1 MSDRFLNTSGSGN
14 TDLTNGTVNAF
25 LSSLTVSSLAP
36 SLPLKTNSVNT
47 LISARLD
54 IRDINTLESRLD
66 SIVANPFN
74 GVLAATD
81 FETDDYFS
89 LNTEIQKTD
98 NLLASTQT
106 PNITN
111 ISGLTKSTELATD
124 RLYDTSQAVFIDLDA
139 TNVDISAT
147 NLTFNGN
154 PILTDGATIR
164 AAAGSL
170 TAPSYSF
177 TGDTNTGVRAPYA
190 DAVSIV
196 ANGTDKLIV
205 DNNAT
210 YSANVIHNL
219 DGAVANPSYSFMSD
233 PNTGLYRPYGDA
245 LSLSCGGNDK
255 LILDL
260 NSTYS
265 ANKIQTIDG
274 TVSLPSYSFMSDP
287 NTGMFSSSAD
297 SIGLTTGGVNR
308 MSIGNSTIST
318 SNTILTDNGTP
329 SLPSYSF
336 NNSVSTGMFSSSADT
351 IGLATAGVN
360 RLSINTA
367 GITSTLPILNFSGT
381 ASLPTKTFDGDID
394 TGIYNPAA
402 NTIGL
407 STGGVNR
414 MIIDSL
420 GLSTTVPLMIPDG
433 SESSPALTFN
443 NDLNSGIYSGGANS
457 VNIVAGAVNR
467 VNVSS
472 SGLEATVPIIVPT
485 GNLANPSIKFTGVND
500 AGIYRSNTDEISIT
514 TAGVQKFT
522 IERFVNTSHVVFRN
536 MSGTAATPA
545 YSFTADGN
553 LGMYSPGPDALGFTV
568 NSANRLLIDGDVNVL
583 TVNLRH
589 SGSAF
594 ELNGSGAYRIGG
606 TAANNAEVRWN
617 TARTDLTLGSTI
629 LNNILVSPTEISM
642 RTQTGGIT
650 FIMDN
655 AGNMLYP
662 NFNEGTL
669 QTSSIGLISAS
680 NNTKSVFR
688 LNSST
693 ANLVYSDAHI
703 DLNWDATNKQLMFS
717 LNTLPT
723 GLKFTDISNL
733 FQTGTTISSVTDDID
748 TAVLGVDKYFSTN
761 GVRSATFDHVGFGA
775 TSTLHL
781 CTEGVQAGYP
791 SYKITV
797 QTGSATL
804 NLTIV
809 VNKYFN

>member
-25 LSSLTVSSLAP
+25 LSSLTVSDLSP

-47 LISARLD
+47 LISTRLD

-66 SIVANPFN
+66 SIVGNPFN
-74 GVLAATD
+74 GVLKATD

-98 NLLASTQT
+98 NLGVSTQG

-154 PILTDGATIR
+154 PILTDGVTIR

-170 TAPSYSF
+170 TEPSYSF
-177 TGDTNTGVRAPYA
+177 TSDTNTGVRAPYA
-190 DAVSIV
+190 DAVSLV

-205 DNNAT
+205 DNNTT

-219 DGAVANPSYSFMSD
+219 DGVVSSPSYSFMSD
-233 PNTGLYRPYGDA
+233 TNTGLYRPYDDA
-245 LSLSCGGNDK
+245 LSLTCGGAGK
-255 LILDL
+255 LIIDS
-260 NSTYS
+260 NNTYS
-265 ANKIQTIDG
+265 INTIQNIDG
-274 TVSLPSYSFMSDP
+274 TATVPSYSFMSDT
-287 NTGMFSSSAD
+287 NTGIYNQSAD
-297 SIGLTTGGVNR
+297 TIGLTTGGVNR

-318 SNTILTDNGTP
+318 TNTILTDNGTV
-329 SLPSYSF
+329 SAPSYSF

-360 RLSINTA
+360 RLSISNT
-367 GITSTLPILNFSGT
+367 GITSTLPILNFAGT
-381 ASLPTKTFDGDID
+381 AALPTKTFDGDTD
-394 TGIYNPAA
+394 TGLYNPAA

-407 STGGVNR
+407 TTGGVNR

-420 GLSTTVPLMIPDG
+420 GLATTVPLMIPDG
-433 SESSPALTFN
+433 TESSPALTFN
-443 NDLNSGIYSGGANS
+443 NDLNSGIYSGGTNS

-500 AGIYRSNTDEISIT
+500 TGIYRSNTSEISIAT
-514 TAGVQKFT
+514 GGTQKLTAG
-522 IERFVNTSHVVFRN
+522 RFVNTSHVPFRN
-536 MSGTAATPA
+536 TNGTVTTPA
-545 YSFTADGN
+545 YSFTADAN
-553 LGMYSPGPDALGFTV
+553 VGMYSPGPDALGFTIN
-568 NSANRLLIDGDVNVL
+568 NSNRLLIDGNVNVL
-583 TVNLRH
+583 TTNLGH
-589 SGSAF
+589 NGSAL
-594 ELNGSGAYRIGG
+594 ELNGSGAYRMGG

-617 TARTDLTLGSTI
+617 ASKTDLTLGSTVI
-629 LNNILVSPTEISM
+629 NNILVSPTEISM

-669 QTSSIGLISAS
+669 QTSSIGLISTS
-680 NNTKSVFR
+680 NNTKSVFK

-693 ANLVYSDAHI
+693 ANLVYSDTHI
-703 DLNWDATNKQLMFS
+703 DLNWDSTNRQLMFS
-717 LNTLPT
+717 LNTLPA
-723 GLKFTDISNL
+723 GLKYTDISNL
-733 FQTGTTISSVTDDID
+733 FQTGTTIASVSDDIS
-748 TAVLGVDKYFSTN
+748 TSVLGVDMYFGTS
-761 GVRSATFDHVGFGA
+761 GARSATFDHVGFGA

-781 CTEGVQAGYP
+781 TTESVQINYP

-797 QTGSATL
+797 QTGGASL